1 MDTDVDRGLPLLRA
15 GAPPLPALWG
25 CGRVGLAPAGLAGQR
40 CPSSAGGDGRLL
52 ASLPGRYCRRI
63 GPSRRWPFG
72 ESRTVVV
79 ALMGLLRGGHR
90 KPPADRFRNLHRGLR
105 LPCSPSSIASS
116 RIPCCG
122 QRPPRPA
129 AMGKV
134 SPPNVTTPGRSAVN
148 GLNQSAGPFVP
159 PIPPVPSGGSPA
171 WGAYTYTSSTA
182 GTFSITAS
190 GDGTTITVP

>member
-63 GPSRRWPFG
+63 WPSRRWPFG
-72 ESRTVVV
+72 ESRAVVV

-90 KPPADRFRNLHRGLR
+90 RPPADRFRNLTEGFDYRAR
-105 LPCSPSSIASS
+105 RRPSPPHASLAAGS
-116 RIPCCG
+116 GRRA
-122 QRPPRPA
+122 QRPWV
-129 AMGKV
+129 KV
-134 SPPNVTTPGRSAVN
+134 SPPNVTTPGRSAV
-148 GLNQSAGPFVP
+148 
-159 PIPPVPSGGSPA
+159 
-171 WGAYTYTSSTA
+171 
-182 GTFSITAS
+182 
-190 GDGTTITVP
+190 